1 MKARRLL
8 ASLMIFLQLVL
19 TILGSGLP
27 VLAQEDEQ
35 PYPFIHEVYPNYGP
49 VTGNTTVI
57 ITGLHFGS
65 ASEDVEVEFYNRDHE
80 ITIRQKVEKVTNNT
94 IEITTN
100 PWMAPGPGDY
110 GDDARIMDV
119 VVIVKGDKKV
129 TKENAFTYV
138 AEELSEPVIEDFT
151 PDGGGAGGGTWV
163 TIEGRNFII
172 DRNEEGEPIYPDIY
186 FGNAKVDVSDIESV
200 TLTEIVVKSPP
211 HWGGGFVKIRV
222 ENPDKARAISEKEF
236 FYKTPSAAIQRISPS
251 TGPRLAEDP
260 IWVRIEG
267 GNIPDWRTM
276 TPLFDNKPEN
286 WEIESIN
293 VQAYIG
299 DAELKDLTW
308 ENYDS
313 ILGKAPTDGPQGRL
327 PVTLRVLTIVK
338 DNESGKTLRIVEEA
352 VLPDAFTLVDYWDE
366 PQVLAVM
373 NTNEKLLELG
383 RTNEG
388 PLEGTTP
395 DRPEPIYVIGYNF
408 SENMEVYFG
417 ENQAQLVGTPTI
429 GPPPGL
435 EGHWDDEGTLLP
447 QWQRVILPP
456 AEIPGPVTVR
466 VVRKDETGDAAG
478 YLPRGFIYR
487 DTDMSVAQLFPKS
500 GPASGGQRVTITG
513 ANLDLVTA
521 IIFGSQPGTNLEV
534 AADGT
539 HLTVVTDRHE
549 LGVVDVTL
557 IDPFGTLVLENAYEY
572 VMDEFDLKI
581 EAVTPNWAKRTGG
594 DVVYLESVSPIN
606 GPRVF
611 FGDTEAHQVELMMKD
626 EVPEQEMEKIGYWQ
640 KEEAEYVLRVVVP
653 PGETGWTQVRV
664 TNLKG
669 DVQTLPFY
677 YLSQPEISAVE
688 PAYASVRGG
697 NIIGVQGRDFL
708 GEFKQED
715 PLTLNPQPD
724 GAAGELTIKLSGPRD
739 ITCQEWELRDDG
751 LVFRIPALESG
762 EYPEGRYTL
771 TITNA
776 DGGQAVRA
784 DAITFIWAP
793 SRPEIK
799 GFVPDKGTYQ
809 GGTSVVVSGQNFDN
823 PRLYFGL
830 EEAAIDEHGLLTIRA
845 KTPPYSGERKKEG
858 IEVRVT
864 VINEDGAV
872 AIADDFFTYTFPE
885 PGLSV
890 RIRSV
895 FPDLVLAYNE
905 NPVIIEGQGFQPGDL
920 EDPEGTKLEVF
931 IGYERAEI
939 VAVRDEEGNPVTGD
953 QLGAVIEIRT
963 PRLAPGTYDVTVVNP
978 DTSLARREQA
988 LTFRLRETRPVIDQI
1003 IPDIGPT
1010 GGGTRVIIRGED
1022 FRPGARIFFGTTP
1035 ATDVNVVDAETIVAR
1050 TPASSPG
1057 KRDVMVV
1064 NPDGASYILKDGFE
1078 YLEIQDSIPRITAV
1092 IPDEGPVT
1100 GGTRIRIIGQD
1111 FYYGDDGRVRVF
1123 IGYNEAYEG
1132 LEVRNINEHNY
1143 GDEIIVFTPPGEP
1156 GTYDIF
1162 VYNPDGASFLLE
1174 RAFTYR
1180 EIPASPKILGLDPA
1194 IGPVSGGIPIVITGE
1209 NFAPGMEVYFGNQQA
1224 TEVVVEDATQAI
1236 AWLPPV
1242 RAPQRVDVLV
1252 INPDGGSD
1260 LLEKGFEY
1268 VQPED
1273 APEIHALDPDWG
1285 RTTGST
1291 PVTITGAKFQQGAV
1305 VFFGGRPAQEVRY
1318 EGPGKLTVLTP
1329 PGGAGPVDVVVI
1341 NPDGGAAILPGGF
1354 LYKEVPGPTITSV
1367 DPNQGHT
1374 AGGEQVTISGAN
1386 FDAGVRVYFG
1396 TEPALV
1402 VEEGPERLLVT
1413 TPAHDPGPVDIRV
1426 VNPDGT
1432 EATAPGAFLYV
1443 GPPKAPEDVT
1453 IFLVEDT
1460 VIGLT
1465 WQAMPGALGYEVY
1478 GRPSGRRE
1486 MSFMGASAENY
1497 IYLTGLEPNTRYY
1510 FEIRAVNL
1518 YGASDFSTIRVTA
1531 RTERAKGITSPAY
1544 PPADVYQIVGDT
1556 ARVVL
1561 QEDHFRSQS
1570 SYTLDLQGPAYAG
1583 VKKFQI
1589 FIPARELRKE
1599 GILLLKAREFQLSL
1613 PLTAL
1618 GASRSS
1624 SDYGV
1629 ISLEMVQGP
1638 EKELLTRLAPGRGQ
1652 GQLYRISA
1660 YFQRDRSQVEI
1671 SRFRRDLQLT
1681 FTGLPQ
1687 NREPAF
1693 YRYNPALD
1701 RWLEGSLY
1709 WHMPL
1714 NMAIVQIGQPGLYL
1728 LKEK

>member
-1 MKARRLL
+1 
-8 ASLMIFLQLVL
+8 
-19 TILGSGLP
+19 
-27 VLAQEDEQ
+27 
-35 PYPFIHEVYPNYGP
+35 
-49 VTGNTTVI
+49 
-57 ITGLHFGS
+57 
-65 ASEDVEVEFYNRDHE
+65 
-80 ITIRQKVEKVTNNT
+80 
-94 IEITTN
+94 
-100 PWMAPGPGDY
+100 
-110 GDDARIMDV
+110 
-119 VVIVKGDKKV
+119 
-129 TKENAFTYV
+129 
-138 AEELSEPVIEDFT
+138 
-151 PDGGGAGGGTWV
+151 
-163 TIEGRNFII
+163 
-172 DRNEEGEPIYPDIY
+172 
-186 FGNAKVDVSDIESV
+186 
-200 TLTEIVVKSPP
+200 
-211 HWGGGFVKIRV
+211 
-222 ENPDKARAISEKEF
+222 
-236 FYKTPSAAIQRISPS
+236 RISPS
-251 TGPRLAEDP
+251 TGPRLVETP
-260 IWVRIEG
+260 IWVRITG
-267 GNIPDWRTM
+267 GNIPNWQM
-276 TPLFDNKPEN
+276 TDPAYFAQFFDAKPAN
-286 WEIESIN
+286 WEVEN
-293 VQAYIG
+293 VTVQAYIG
-299 DAELKDLTW
+299 NAELKELTW
-308 ENYDS
+308 ENTES
-313 ILGKAPTDGPQGRL
+313 ILARAPTDGPEGPL
-327 PVTLRVLTIVK
+327 PVSLRVTYTIAASK
-338 DNESGKTLRIVEEA
+338 DDGSKETLVIVEEA
-352 VLPDAFTLVDYWDE
+352 VLPGAFTLVDYWDE
-366 PQVLAVM
+366 PLILAVL
-373 NTNEKLLELG
+373 NTNPKLRELG

-388 PLEGTTP
+388 PLEGTSP
-395 DRPEPIYVIGYNF
+395 DRPDPIYVIGYNF
-408 SENMEVYFG
+408 SENMEIYFG
-417 ENQAQLVGTPTI
+417 ENRAELVGTPFI
-429 GPPPGL
+429 GPP
-435 EGHWDDEGTLLP
+435 EGIDWDWGGAGELRP
-447 QWQRVILPP
+447 EWQRIVLPP
-456 AEIPGPVTVR
+456 AARPGPVTVR
-466 VVRKDETGDAAG
+466 VVRRDEDGEKVG
-478 YLPRGFIYR
+478 YLPLGFIYR

-500 GPASGGQRVTITG
+500 GPSSGGQRVTITG

-521 IIFGSQPGTNLEV
+521 VIFGSQPGTNLEV

-539 HLTVVTDRHE
+539 YLTVITDRHE
-549 LGVVDVTL
+549 LGTVDVRL

-572 VMDEFDLKI
+572 VMDEFQLDLR
-581 EAVTPNWAKRTGG
+581 AVTPNWAKRTGG
-594 DVVYLESVSPIN
+594 DVVYIESVYPIN

-611 FGDTEAHQVELMMKD
+611 FGETEARQVELMRKD
-626 EVPEQEMEKIGYWQ
+626 ELPAQERDKIEWQ
-640 KEEAEYVLRVVVP
+640 DDEAVFVLRVVVP
-653 PGETGWTQVRV
+653 PGATGWTEVRV

-669 DVQTLPFY
+669 DVQTFPFY
-677 YLSQPEISAVE
+677 YQSQPEIDAVE
-688 PAYASVRGG
+688 PAHASLQGG
-697 NIIGVQGRDFL
+697 NIITVKGRDFL

-715 PLTLNPQPD
+715 PLTLFPQPD
-724 GAAGELTIKLSGPRD
+724 GATGRLTIKLTGPGNTS
-739 ITCQEWELRDDG
+739 ITCDEWEIKEDG
-751 LVFRIPALESG
+751 LVFRIPFREAG

-771 TITNA
+771 TVTNA
-776 DGGQAVRA
+776 DGGRVAREN
-784 DAITFIWAP
+784 AISFLWAP
-793 SRPEIK
+793 SRPKID
-799 GFVPDKGTYQ
+799 GFVPDKGTFR
-809 GGTSVVVSGQNFDN
+809 GGTSVVVTGQNFDN

-830 EEAAIDEHGLLTIRA
+830 EEAAIDEHSLLTIRA
-845 KTPPYSGERKKEG
+845 KTPPYSGERKPEG
-858 IEVRVT
+858 VKVKVT

-872 AIADDFFTYTFPE
+872 AIADAYFTYTFPE

-1329 PGGAGPVDVVVI
+1329 PGGAGPADVVVI

-1497 IYLTGLEPNTRYY
+1497 IYLTGLEPNTLYY
-1510 FEIRAVNL
+1510 LEIRAVNL
-1518 YGASDFSTIRVTA
+1518 YWASDFSSIRVTA